1 MWGWIAL
8 IGLGYLGVRRFFAGY
23 PGPGLRTLAPR
34 EAALVAAAA
43 DVLFPPG
50 GPVTPSGVDAG
61 VPEYIDRWVS
71 AVPARVRL
79 LMRLLFVLME
89 HATLVL
95 WAPGPRGWRRFSSLS
110 HEQQVAALDGW
121 RQSRL
126 FPRRVVF
133 LALRSTIS
141 MAYFADPTVLRQLG
155 LAPYDFPTPV
165 CEADLLWPRAGR
177 PRSEIRYTAAD
188 LSPPSDGTPLPL
200 DGPIHPAF
208 GPGGKGAL

>member
-1 MWGWIAL
+1 MWAWIAL
-8 IGLGYLGVRRFFAGY
+8 IAVGYLAVRRFFAGY

-34 EAALVAAAA
+34 EAAFVAAAA
-43 DVLFPPG
+43 DALFPTG
-50 GPVTPSGVDAG
+50 GAVTPSGVDAG

-79 LMRLLFVLME
+79 LMRLLFVLVE

-95 WAPGPRGWRRFSSLS
+95 PAPGPRGWRRFSSLS

-121 RQSRL
+121 RGSRL

-177 PRSEIRYTAAD
+177 PRSEIRWTRAD
-188 LSPPSDGTPLPL
+188 LTPPSDGTPLPL
-200 DGPIHPAF
+200 DGPIHPDF
-208 GPGGKGAL
+208 RPGGQGAR